1 MIIQCLFMVFESI
14 YLIKEGNMKTHNMYL
29 AALLILTT
37 QTAMAKLEVH
47 EWGTFTSLVGSNG
60 LTQNGMYHE
69 DEKLPD
75 FVHGFGETVSTPAP
89 EQPRRDCPRN
99 SKSCIGMETIT
110 ANFISQ
116 KMETPVLYFYTDR
129 TQDVEVNVK
138 FPMGAVTETYPGPVA
153 TYPTPNDAPVLKNGD
168 TTFRVQVSTE
178 KSANIPAVDP
188 TNIYSHARNVN
199 SNIVRSGNETEK
211 FIFYRGLGSYQPRLQ
226 IISVAGSLGLK
237 APKEFYPVATFLV
250 NVDDGGYAQ
259 MINVGHVGASS
270 YKFID
275 ENTIYELRTRCCFK
289 TPDILRGDS
298 VRKALHDSLHLAGLF
313 HDEANAMIDTW
324 EQGYFKVPGLR
335 VLYILSR
342 EEVEE
347 VLPLTMSPRP
357 DSLQRAFVGRVE
369 VLLANDEQKILGDV
383 IRLKEQFDVTTLGRF
398 AEPKL
403 RRVYEIFKQS
413 SGTDERMERAFKELI
428 SKAAAQ

>member
-1 MIIQCLFMVFESI
+1 
-14 YLIKEGNMKTHNMYL
+14 MKTHNVFL
-29 AALLILTT
+29 TTLLILTT

-75 FVHGFGETVSTPAP
+75 FVHGFGETVSMPAP

-99 SKSCIGMETIT
+99 SKSCLGMETIT

-138 FPMGAVTETYPGPVA
+138 FPTGAVTETYPGPVA
-153 TYPTPNDAPVLKNGD
+153 TYPTPTDAPVLKNGN

-178 KSANIPAVDP
+178 KSANIPVVDP

-199 SNIVRSGNETEK
+199 SNIVRAGSETEK

-226 IISVAGSLGLK
+226 IISVAGSLGLM
-237 APKEFYPVATFLV
+237 APKGFYPVATFLV
-250 NVDDGGYAQ
+250 HVNDAGHAQLLDVGPVGQVKYRYVDAITIGQLKTHGGFNYPEIVSGKP
-259 MINVGHVGASS
+259 M
-270 YKFID
+270 
-275 ENTIYELRTRCCFK
+275 
-289 TPDILRGDS
+289 
-298 VRKALHDSLHLAGLF
+298 RKALHDALHLAGLF

-324 EQGYFKVPGLR
+324 EHGYFKVPGLR
-335 VLYILSR
+335 VLYVLSR

-347 VLPLTMSPRP
+347 VLPITVSPKP
-357 DSLQRAFVGRVE
+357 EILQRAFVGRVE
-369 VLLANDEQKILGDV
+369 VLLANDEQQILGDV
-383 IRLKEQFDVTTLGRF
+383 YRLRENFDVASLGRF

-403 RRVYEIFKQS
+403 RRVYEIFKQNLDHRIP
-413 SGTDERMERAFKELI
+413 DERMDKVFQGLI
-428 SKAAAQ
+428 QKAASL